1 MKHSQTDRLHLSFA
15 VIIPTYNNSNTL
27 SDILARLERLG
38 LPLFVINDGSTDE
51 TAQILAKWQDAGKP
65 ANASKMVFTHN
76 TNCGKAAALQ
86 TGFAAAATAGY
97 THAVTI
103 DSDGQLDPE
112 QIPDLLAAARA
123 CPEALVV
130 GVRDSTSSDY
140 PAKSRLGRNLSNFF
154 IFVECGHRVE
164 DSQCGFRIY
173 PLAMVNAL
181 KCKARRYGYETEII
195 TRAVWSGWQVREV
208 PVVCRY
214 FPQGEKRVSHFRP
227 WLDTVRSV
235 AMHARLLL
243 LSRLGRPRQKHIDN
257 KTAGNSFTR
266 SSGTGLSPEG
276 SSSDKK
282 TCTTGRSDFS
292 NE

>member
-1 MKHSQTDRLHLSFA
+1 MMHSQTDRPHLSFA
-15 VIIPTYNNSNTL
+15 VIIPTYNNGKTL
-27 SDILARLERLG
+27 ADILARLERLG

-51 TAQILAKWQDAGKP
+51 TAQILAQWQDAEKS
-65 ANASKMVFTHN
+65 ANASKMAFTHSIN
-76 TNCGKAAALQ
+76 RGKAAALQ
-86 TGFAAAATAGY
+86 TGFAAAATAGH

-112 QIPDLLAAARA
+112 QIPDLLAVARE

-130 GVRDSTSSDY
+130 GVRDSSSSDY

-154 IFVECGHRVE
+154 ILLECGHRVE

-173 PLAMVNAL
+173 PLAMVTNL
-181 KCKARRYGYETEII
+181 RCKARRYGYETEII
-195 TRAVWSGWQVREV
+195 TRAVWSGWQVKEV
-208 PVVCRY
+208 PVDCHY

-243 LSRLGRPRQKHIDN
+243 LSRLGRRRQ
-257 KTAGNSFTR
+257 AGK
-266 SSGTGLSPEG
+266 
-276 SSSDKK
+276 DKK
-282 TCTTGRSDFS
+282 TPGMGYARSSRTDNLTDDSSS
-292 NE
+292 NKRTSQ